1 MDELT
6 KICIKCKADKYLSD
20 YHVRKDKKDGHVN
33 ICKECYSHYH
43 KEYYEKAKSHKCEI
57 GKIYHEKNRSKRN
70 KYNRQYHEKN
80 KTRLNKISRLY
91 AANHRNEINEA
102 YNKKRKTDSVFRL
115 NHNVRTAIRISLKG
129 NKAGRHWEDI
139 VGYTLVDLKQHL
151 EKQFQPGM
159 TWENYGQWHIDHII
173 PLSIFDIRDTKSLG
187 FKKAWALENLRP
199 LWAKQNF
206 KKNAKLFA
214 A

>member
-1 MDELT
+1 MEELT
-6 KICIKCKADKYLSD
+6 KICIKCKIEKSLSN
-20 YHVRKDKKDGHVN
+20 YHVRKEKKDGCVN
-33 ICKECYSHYH
+33 ICKECYSQYY
-43 KEYYEKAKSHKCEI
+43 KEYYEKGRSHKRET

-80 KTRLNKISRLY
+80 KIRLNEVSRNY
-91 AANHRNEINEA
+91 AANHRSEINEA
-102 YNKKRKTDSVFRL
+102 YNKKRKINPVFRL
-115 NHNVRTAIRISLKG
+115 NHNVKTAIRISLKG
-129 NKAGRHWEDI
+129 DKAGRHWEDI
-139 VGYTLVDLKQHL
+139 VGYSLRDLKQHL
-151 EKQFQPGM
+151 EKQFSTGM

-173 PLSIFDIRDTKSLG
+173 PLSIFNIKGIKSLG